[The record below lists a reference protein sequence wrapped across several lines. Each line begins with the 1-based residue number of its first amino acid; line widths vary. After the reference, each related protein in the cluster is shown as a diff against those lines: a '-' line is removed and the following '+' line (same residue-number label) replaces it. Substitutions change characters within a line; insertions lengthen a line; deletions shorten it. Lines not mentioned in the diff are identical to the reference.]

1 MKKIFLSVAMVA
13 VTFAFAQKKEVQAAF
28 KAAEA
33 GDAAT
38 ASAQISAADASL
50 NGKIHLLEPSLQE
63 QYYYAKGFSLIKSGK
78 TAEGAQQLAKI
89 NDLAKSK
96 IYTGKDASKTKVYY
110 VGKTAADASGVA
122 GLKEETYTPT
132 TTGKVGNIINPVL
145 QTSNQKAVDAYN
157 SKNYEVAGE
166 KFLETY
172 NLLKA
177 AGQENGQLKYNAA
190 LSYALGKNN
199 TKAIEVFGSLID
211 SGYTGVETSYVAK
224 EKKSGE
230 IQSFDK
236 ATWELMKKDPNFTDF
251 KVETTPSIEKD
262 LYHTQ
267 AQLLADSGNNDAA
280 LAFIDK
286 AMKKFPGDARL
297 SQLQGNIYYK
307 SGRTEEFVKNLK
319 DQLAVNP
326 KDAVNWYNLGVLQSK
341 DAKNEVDAEASFNK
355 ALELDPKMANA
366 YQNLVYLKMGDDEK
380 ALAEYETLRKA
391 GKMDQANKVL
401 DARRARFAKAIPFA
415 EKWYAVDSSN
425 LDVVTLLKGLY
436 QSTRNEAK
444 AAEFKAK
451 EAALK
456 AKK

>member
-132 TTGKVGNIINPVL
+132 TSGKVGNIINPVL

-230 IQSFDK
+230 IKSFDK

-267 AQLLADSGNNDAA
+267 AQLLAESGNNDAA
-280 LAFIDK
+280 LTFIDK

-341 DAKNEVDAEASFNK
+341 DAKTEADAEASFNK

-425 LDVVTLLKGLY
+425 LDVVTLLNGLY